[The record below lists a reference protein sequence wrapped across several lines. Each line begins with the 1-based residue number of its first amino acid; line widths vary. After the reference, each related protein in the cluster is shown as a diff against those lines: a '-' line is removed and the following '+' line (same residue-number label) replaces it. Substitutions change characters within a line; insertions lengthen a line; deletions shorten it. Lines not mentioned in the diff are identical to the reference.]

1 TQALVDYPTWYG
13 AFEKAMADPALRNED
28 GTIDE
33 ARAVAMADQ
42 AVIAAQSGGQAKD
55 LAQIQRG
62 GPLLKL
68 FTNFYSYFAATLQL
82 AVERTGQTNFKR
94 PHEVLRLAGDYLLLM
109 VVPVIG
115 SVLINALM
123 KGAPDDDEEW
133 VEQIIEEQ
141 IGFLMGFFPL
151 TREMTSAVQAATG
164 FGGQFG
170 YSGPAGLRFFSDLY
184 RLGAQV
190 GQGEFDMAAFKAA
203 NNTAG
208 VLFHYPAGQVNRTVE
223 GTAALLEGRTDNPLA
238 VIAGPPPRN

>member
-1 TQALVDYPTWYG
+1 DLQLAIESSFFILIQKTQALVDYPTWYG

-123 KGAPDDDEEW
+123 KGAPDDD
-133 VEQIIEEQ
+133 
-141 IGFLMGFFPL
+141 
-151 TREMTSAVQAATG
+151 
-164 FGGQFG
+164 
-170 YSGPAGLRFFSDLY
+170 
-184 RLGAQV
+184 
-190 GQGEFDMAAFKAA
+190 
-203 NNTAG
+203 
-208 VLFHYPAGQVNRTVE
+208 
-223 GTAALLEGRTDNPLA
+223 
-238 VIAGPPPRN
+238 

>member
-1 TQALVDYPTWYG
+1 
-13 AFEKAMADPALRNED
+13 
-28 GTIDE
+28 
-33 ARAVAMADQ
+33 
-42 AVIAAQSGGQAKD
+42 
-55 LAQIQRG
+55 
-62 GPLLKL
+62 
-68 FTNFYSYFAATLQL
+68 
-82 AVERTGQTNFKR
+82 
-94 PHEVLRLAGDYLLLM
+94 M

-123 KGAPDDDEEW
+123 KGAPDDDEW

-223 GTAALLEGRTDNPLA
+223 GTAALIEGRTDNPLA